1 MKPSEITK
9 DIFIVGGPEITDGRD
24 GCIYL
29 INLGELILIDSGAGW
44 SDGQDGVLRILSI
57 IFKS

>member
-9 DIFIVGGPEITDGRD
+9 DIFIVGGPEITDSRD

-29 INLGELILIDSGAGW
+29 INLDELILDRCRGR
-44 SDGQDGVLRILSI
+44 VECR
-57 IFKS
+57 